1 MPGVAST
8 NPALPMSGPQFA
20 SLPPD
25 QQASYLRTLPPDSQA
40 ALLKDVRVMANRR
53 FMRQSIEKYAY
64 CPVSGGSGTSATYS
78 SGTTL
83 VFDLPVVG
91 SGYAKGLL
99 ITYNLTVTLAA
110 GTAATYLPTM
120 GAPFNIF
127 SELLLNYNGAQAR
140 MHPYM
145 LKVVDATLG
154 FERGVQNAV
163 IAGQSVSGINTQIG
177 GNANPGF
184 QYPPTSTGA
193 NTWQGK
199 MLLRLNAI
207 DEYSSVPGMLP
218 IMGVGNKPQLKL
230 TCAPS
235 FFAASPDPLLVPV
248 GSGAT
253 GTGQA
258 LTSVTGNINVDV
270 IYYDGTTMNDPSG
283 IALDLTA
290 EPTLQYYWD
299 TPLNP
304 LTSGTLNRQHIAT
317 LLEHWMVVGVVLD
330 GNSATSQVPIP
341 FIGASG
347 ANAGVANIAQFQL
360 SADSVGQQNF
370 QSWNVSNNIS
380 IYDHYDRQRR
390 RYGQD
395 LDPGVIVWVDAAGHG
410 IPDSDNRNGSLVLN
424 MQAGGYP
431 ATTHAYLMNSVSS
444 ANYTPRVETFL
455 VSMNY
460 NGLKI
465 A

>member
-1 MPGVAST
+1 MPGTAAT
-8 NPALPMSGPQFA
+8 NPAMPLSSAQFA

-25 QQASYLRTLPPDSQA
+25 QQAGYLRTLPPQSQA
-40 ALLKDVRVMANRR
+40 MLLKDVRVLNNRR

-91 SGYAKGLL
+91 SGYAKALL
-99 ITYNLTVTLAA
+99 VTYNLTVTLAV

-120 GAPFNIF
+120 AAPFNIF

-140 MHPYM
+140 MHPYL
-145 LKVVDATLG
+145 LKVMDEALG
-154 FERGVQNAV
+154 FERGIQNAV
-163 IAGQSVSGINTQIG
+163 IAGQSVAGINTAIG
-177 GNANPGF
+177 GSAAPGF
-184 QYPPTSTGA
+184 AYPTTSPGA

-199 MLLRLNAI
+199 ILLRLNAI
-207 DEYSSVPGMLP
+207 DEMSSVPGMLP
-218 IMGVGNKPQLKL
+218 VMGVGNKPQLKL
-230 TCAPS
+230 TCAPN
-235 FFAASPDPLLVPV
+235 FYAASPDPLLVPV
-248 GSGAT
+248 GNGPS

-258 LTSVTGNINVDV
+258 LTSVTGTINVDM
-270 IYYDGTTMNDPSG
+270 IYYDGTTMTDPSG
-283 IALDLTA
+283 IPLDLTA

-304 LTSGTLNRQHIAT
+304 LTTGTLNRQHIAT
-317 LLEHWMVVGVVLD
+317 LLEHWMVVSVVID
-330 GNSATSQVPIP
+330 GNTSTAATPIP

-380 IYDHYDRQRR
+380 IFDYYDRSRR

-395 LDPGVIVWVDAAGHG
+395 FDPGVIIWVDAASHNV
-410 IPDSDNRNGSLVLN
+410 PDSDNRNGSLVLN

-431 ATTHAYLMNSVSS
+431 ATTHAYLVNSTSS
-444 ANYTPRVETFL
+444 VNFTPRVETFL